1 MPSNSTMPLTAEA
14 HAETMAG
21 YTVRGVER
29 GRQLDNRGPLRRN
42 ESGNLHPDILSAY
55 WDKGFYI
62 FEGLVDADEIRLLRD
77 DMQYLFDHAPT
88 GRGAVY
94 DAQGRP
100 AFGQQFKRN
109 PYTFVKPLS
118 DPWGGTDLLGGR
130 HPVAMTQPAPADKDT
145 KEVIFIM
152 QGMCQ
157 IMDSGLRLYG
167 HPDLLSIAQ
176 AVNGDD
182 FVPYNDAIF
191 VKPAGLGGAVAWHQD
206 GVTHWNATNW
216 DMGIHGFNFQVQ
228 LYACTPANCLW
239 VVPGTHK
246 LGKLDIKTMVQANGS
261 EYLPDAIPLTCE
273 PGDVTIVNRQLLHGS
288 FANTSPN
295 LRVSLTFGF
304 HRRQA
309 VLGAR
314 GALSQAA
321 GEVYD
326 EQRIFE
332 RACVIP
338 VAIDARSQFYP
349 SQLPFDYQP
358 FAGLTD
364 EYRYNDATK
373 ASVIQDYNLKD
384 LSI

>member
-14 HAETMAG
+14 HAATLAD

-29 GRQLDNRGPLRRN
+29 GRQLDNRGLLRRD
-42 ESGNLHPDILSAY
+42 ESGNLHPDILAAY

-62 FEGLVDADEIRLLRD
+62 FEGLVDADEIQLLRD

-88 GRGAVY
+88 GRGAVH

-206 GVTHWNATNW
+206 GVTHWNASNW

-246 LGKLDIKTMVQANGS
+246 LGKLDIKAMVQANGS

-326 EQRIFE
+326 EQRIFA

-349 SQLPFDYQP
+349 SQSPFNYQP

-364 EYRYNDATK
+364 QYGYNDDTK

>member
-1 MPSNSTMPLTAEA
+1 MLSNSTMPLTAEA
-14 HAETMAG
+14 HAATLAD

-29 GRQLDNRGPLRRN
+29 GRQLDNRGLLRRD
-42 ESGNLHPDILSAY
+42 ESGNLHPDILAAY

-62 FEGLVDADEIRLLRD
+62 FEGLVDADEIQLLRD

-88 GRGAVY
+88 GRGAGH
-94 DAQGRP
+94 DAPRRP

-206 GVTHWNATNW
+206 GVTHWNASNW

-246 LGKLDIKTMVQANGS
+246 LGKLDIKAMVQANGS

-326 EQRIFE
+326 EQRIFA

-349 SQLPFDYQP
+349 SQSPFNYQP

-364 EYRYNDATK
+364 QYGYNDDTK

>member
-14 HAETMAG
+14 HAATLAD

-29 GRQLDNRGPLRRN
+29 GRQLDNRGLLRRD
-42 ESGNLHPDILSAY
+42 ESGNLHPDILAAY

-62 FEGLVDADEIRLLRD
+62 FEGLVDADEIQLLRD

-88 GRGAVY
+88 GRGAVH

-239 VVPGTHK
+239 VVPGTHR
-246 LGKLDIKTMVQANGS
+246 LGKLDIKAMVQANGS

-338 VAIDARSQFYP
+338 VAIDARSQFY
-349 SQLPFDYQP
+349 SSESPFDYQP

-364 EYRYNDATK
+364 KYRYNDDTK

>member
-1 MPSNSTMPLTAEA
+1 MPLNPAMPLTAQA
-14 HAETMAG
+14 HAAAIED
-21 YTVRGVER
+21 YTSHGVER
-29 GRQLDNRGPLRRN
+29 GRQLDNRGPLRRD
-42 ESGNLHPDILSAY
+42 ESGNLHPDIISAY

-62 FEGLVDADEIRLLRD
+62 FEGLVDVAEIQLLRD

-88 GRGAVY
+88 GRGAEC

-109 PYTFVKPLS
+109 PYTFIKPLS

-130 HPVAMTQPAPADKDT
+130 HPVAMTQPAPVSQDV

-167 HPDLLSIAQ
+167 HPELLSIAG
-176 AVNGDD
+176 AINGDD

-206 GVTHWNATNW
+206 GVTHWQSANW

-228 LYACTPANCLW
+228 LYVCTPANCLW

-246 LGKLDIKTMVQANGS
+246 LGKLDIKAMVQANGS

-295 LRVSLTFGF
+295 LRISLTFGF

-309 VLGAR
+309 VLGER
-314 GALSQAA
+314 GALSQEG

-332 RACVIP
+332 RASVIP
-338 VAIDARSQFYP
+338 VAIDARAQFYP
-349 SQLPFDYQP
+349 SQPRFQYEPFV
-358 FAGLTD
+358 GLAD
-364 EYRYNDATK
+364 KYGYNEQNK
-373 ASVIQDYNLKD
+373 ARIIQDYNLKD

>member
-1 MPSNSTMPLTAEA
+1 MPLTEQA
-14 HAETMAG
+14 HAATMED
-21 YTVRGVER
+21 YTARGVKR
-29 GRQLDNRGPLRRN
+29 GCQLDNRGPLRRDT
-42 ESGNLHPDILSAY
+42 SGNLHPDILSAY

-62 FEGLVDADEIRLLRD
+62 FEGLVDAAEIQLLRD

-88 GRGAVY
+88 GQGAKM
-94 DAQGRP
+94 DAQGRR

-109 PYTFVKPLS
+109 PYTFIKPLS

-130 HPVAMTQPAPADKDT
+130 HPVAMTQPVPSDQSP

-167 HPDLLSIAQ
+167 HPDLLSIA
-176 AVNGDD
+176 AAINGDD

-206 GVTHWNATNW
+206 GVTHWQAANW

-246 LGKLDIKTMVQANGS
+246 LGKLDIKAMVQANGS

-304 HRRQA
+304 HRRRS
-309 VLGAR
+309 VLGAC
-314 GALSQAA
+314 GALSQKAV
-321 GEVYD
+321 EVYD

-332 RACVIP
+332 RASVIP
-338 VAIDARSQFYP
+338 VAIDARAQFY
-349 SQLPFDYQP
+349 STQSRFQYQP
-358 FAGLTD
+358 FVGLND
-364 EYRYNDATK
+364 FYGYNNETK
-373 ASVIQDYNLKD
+373 ANIIHDYNLKD

>member
-1 MPSNSTMPLTAEA
+1 MLSNSTMPLTAEA
-14 HAETMAG
+14 HAATLAD

-29 GRQLDNRGPLRRN
+29 GRQLDNRGLLRRD
-42 ESGNLHPDILSAY
+42 ESGNLHPDILAAY

-62 FEGLVDADEIRLLRD
+62 FEGLVDADEIQLLRD

-88 GRGAVY
+88 GRGAVH

-206 GVTHWNATNW
+206 GVTHWNASNW

-246 LGKLDIKTMVQANGS
+246 LGKLDIKAMVQANGS

-326 EQRIFE
+326 EQRIFA

-349 SQLPFDYQP
+349 SQSPFNYQP

-364 EYRYNDATK
+364 QYGYNDDTK